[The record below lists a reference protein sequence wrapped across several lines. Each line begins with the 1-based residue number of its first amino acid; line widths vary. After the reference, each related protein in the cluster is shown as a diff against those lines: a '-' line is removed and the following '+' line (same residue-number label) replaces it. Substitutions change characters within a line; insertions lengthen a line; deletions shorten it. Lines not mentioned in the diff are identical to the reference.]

1 MPARPDAGASRRRA
15 FAGRGFWLGIVF
27 AVLAGAVARAQTPV
41 DLELILAVDASGSVD
56 PREYALQM
64 SGIAAAFRDDEVI
77 AAIQSGPL
85 ARIGVAVVIWSES
98 RRPKDLI
105 PWQVVSD
112 RASAATFA
120 HTVETHP
127 RNIPDGGTGIGRAV
141 LYAISQFDRNA
152 LTSERQVIDVSGD
165 GRETTFREFS
175 VPPAQARSRA
185 ISRGITVNGL
195 AILTDDSELTEY
207 YRREVVGGT
216 DAFAMSAASYDDFAV
231 AMRRKLI
238 REIDYRPIISRLS
251 PQ

>member
-1 MPARPDAGASRRRA
+1 MPARPDAGTTRRLTA
-15 FAGRGFWLGIVF
+15 AGWSFWLSIVL
-27 AVLAGAVARAQTPV
+27 AILAGASARAETAV

-112 RASAATFA
+112 PASAAAFA
-120 HTVETHP
+120 RTVETHP

-141 LYAISQFDRNA
+141 LYAVSLFDRNT
-152 LTSERQVIDVSGD
+152 LSSSRHVIDVSGD
-165 GRETTFREFS
+165 GRETTFREYS

-207 YRREVVGGT
+207 YRSEVVGGT
-216 DAFAMSAASYDDFAV
+216 DAFAMSAASYDDFAT

-238 REIDYRPIISRLS
+238 REIDYRPIISRLP

>member
-1 MPARPDAGASRRRA
+1 MPAHPDAGASRRRA

-112 RASAATFA
+112 RASAAAFA

-141 LYAISQFDRNA
+141 LYAISLFDRNA
-152 LTSERQVIDVSGD
+152 LASARQVIDVSGD

-207 YRREVVGGT
+207 YRREVVGGA

-238 REIDYRPIISRLS
+238 REIDYRPIISRLA
-251 PQ
+251 P